1 MDEIYIQKVLKGD
14 TDVFRFLIK
23 KYKDIGYSLAMSV
36 VKDEFAAQDVL
47 QASFVIAFSKLSA
60 FKGNSKFSTW
70 LYRIIINE
78 AFKVLKKHNKDI
90 VSYGELPVSIST
102 DVEDTGS
109 RIDGED
115 QRYYINEALKLL
127 SPNESLALRLFYLG
141 ENSIEEIAEI
151 TGWSNTNIKVI
162 LHRAI
167 KYVLKFFC
175 NIKIRISIVTKFHRI
190 KRNQ

>member
-14 TDVFRFLIK
+14 SDAFRFLIRE
-23 KYKDIGYSLAMSV
+23 YKDIGYSLAMSV
-36 VKDEFAAQDVL
+36 FKDEFAAQDVL
-47 QASFVIAFSKLSA
+47 QASFVIAYTKLST
-60 FKGNSKFSTW
+60 FKGKSKFSTW
-70 LYRIIINE
+70 FYRIIINE

-90 VSYGELPVSIST
+90 VSYGELPVNIST

-162 LHRAI
+162 LHRA
-167 KYVLKFFC
+167 
-175 NIKIRISIVTKFHRI
+175 RINMRQLLETRFNV
-190 KRNQ
+190 NQTAFYK